1 MLYDFY
7 VYMIKMSEPNSWL
20 RKKYAKGIIKV
31 EGGGVYR
38 EGEMKKVDEVYNFL
52 LSFNFLMRSDEYKIK
67 EKIKEI
73 K

>member
-20 RKKYAKGIIKV
+20 RERYAKGIIKV
-31 EGGGVYR
+31 ESGGVYR
-38 EGEMKKVDEVYNFL
+38 EGEMKKIDDVYNFL